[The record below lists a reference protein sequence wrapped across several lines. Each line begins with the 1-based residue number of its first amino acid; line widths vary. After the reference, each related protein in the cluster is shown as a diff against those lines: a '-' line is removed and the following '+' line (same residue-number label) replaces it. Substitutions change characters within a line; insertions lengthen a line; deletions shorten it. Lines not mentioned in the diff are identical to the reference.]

1 MDLIGGDETKTDS
14 CLVLKEIKQFR
25 ELYIYFETE
34 RLLIIDSRMFF
45 LFSNKLEPKF
55 KATGSFQ

>member
-14 CLVLKEIKQFR
+14 CLVDFLESYTFILKVR
-25 ELYIYFETE
+25 D
-34 RLLIIDSRMFF
+34 LLIIDSRMFF

-55 KATGSFQ
+55 KATGSFKR